1 VKIAFLEGDM
11 SRQGGTERMTAFLA
25 NALSGDNTV
34 FVLSLQGDG
43 ISFFPMNNTVS
54 CLPLPQKFQRS
65 AIHKFLLENDIDVV
79 INVDTGMAIFGV
91 PAALGLKTR
100 VITWEHSNYYN
111 NWNSKWFPHIRRFA
125 AKNSDALVVLT
136 SRDRQNYKEN
146 IANCCPIVTIS
157 NPMERHDVNYSISS
171 KTILSVGHISKLKR
185 FDLIPEIGKIV
196 FQKYPDWKWYICGD
210 GSEKA
215 LLKEKITECGMQ
227 NNIALLGTIKDM
239 EDMYRK
245 ASIYVMT
252 SEMEGLPMVLLEAK
266 SYGLPIIS
274 FDIMTG
280 PAEIVRDGVNGYLVE
295 SGDAEAMAER
305 ICDLIGDASKRKS
318 FAAASIIDSE
328 KFNEEGII
336 ERWEKLFASITK

>member
-1 VKIAFLEGDM
+1 MKIVFLEGDM

-25 NALSGDNTV
+25 SALSRDHSV
-34 FVLSLQGDG
+34 AVLNLHGDG
-43 ISFFPMNNTVS
+43 NSFFPLSNAVS
-54 CLPLPQKFQRS
+54 CLPLPQNFQRI
-65 AIHKFLLENDIDVV
+65 AIYKFLLENDIDVV

-91 PAALGLKTR
+91 PAAFGLKTK

-111 NWNSKWFPHIRRFA
+111 NWNSRWFPHIRRFA
-125 AKNSDALVVLT
+125 AKCSDALVVLT

-146 IANCCPIVTIS
+146 IANCCPIVTIG
-157 NPMERHDVNYSISS
+157 NPMERHDVSYSISS
-171 KTILSVGHISKLKR
+171 KTILSAGHISKVKR

-210 GSEKA
+210 GPEKVF
-215 LLKEKITECGMQ
+215 LKEKIAKYGMQ
-227 NNIALLGTIKDM
+227 NNIVLLGTIKNM
-239 EDMYRK
+239 ESMYRE

-280 PAEIVRDGVNGYLVE
+280 PAEIVRDGINGYLVE
-295 SGDAEAMAER
+295 SGDVKAMAER
-305 ICDLIGDASKRKS
+305 ICDLIGNASKRKS
-318 FAAASIIDSE
+318 FAAASIIDNE
-328 KFNEEGII
+328 NFNEEGII